1 MPGDKTINIGCG
13 SKPMVGAINVDIYK
27 GEGIDVVCDVRQG
40 LPFETESIDKVNADY
55 FLEQILENEKFRFV
69 MNEVWRVLKPE
80 GLFEF
85 KVSNA
90 KYPTA
95 FKDPFDCRYFT
106 KETFD
111 YFNYGTR
118 RYDYYKGYGFKPWLV
133 ASVEEIAG
141 PNDPTKDRFSVVMIK
156 YKEV

>member
-27 GEGIDVVCDVRQG
+27 GEGIDVVCDVRHG
-40 LPFETESIDKVNADY
+40 LPFETDSIDKANADY

-69 MNEVWRVLKPE
+69 MNEIWRVLKPE

-85 KVSNA
+85 KVPNA

-111 YFNYGTR
+111 YFDSENR
-118 RYDYYKGYGFKPWLV
+118 RYSYYKGYGFKPWKIESLKT
-133 ASVEEIAG
+133 ICG
-141 PNDPTKDRFSVVMIK
+141 PNNKIRDRFSVVLRK
-156 YKEV
+156 V